1 MIKYVLET
9 KRRRRKLDLAK
20 MMHVFVDSG
29 ACRVGLVSGSSSDD
43 TVSHSEP
50 DDDETPINLLLVR
63 LLN

>member
-1 MIKYVLET
+1 MIKHVLET

-20 MMHVFVDSG
+20 MMHVFTDG
-29 ACRVGLVSGSSSDD
+29 GSDD

-50 DDDETPINLLLVR
+50 DDHDEPTDPDRSTSIVR